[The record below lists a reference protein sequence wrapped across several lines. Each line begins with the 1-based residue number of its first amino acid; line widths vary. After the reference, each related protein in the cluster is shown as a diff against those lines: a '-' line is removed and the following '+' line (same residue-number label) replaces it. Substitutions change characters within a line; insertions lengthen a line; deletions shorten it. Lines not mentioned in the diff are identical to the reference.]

1 MLQITILHNSLTTA
15 VQIFSL
21 VDFLA
26 DLYINGESTFEIQ
39 EQGKMKT
46 VTVDRSVYK
55 LSKQATE
62 VFKSIHDEWELDI
75 CEKNP
80 YDNLIGGKSTVLM
93 SNQTQ
98 QLCQHSNHKPHTSIP
113 NNNTLTNNCLFYF
126 PKITTNTI
134 QLS

>member
-1 MLQITILHNSLTTA
+1 M
-15 VQIFSL
+15 
-21 VDFLA
+21 
-26 DLYINGESTFEIQ
+26 YINGESTFEIQ

-62 VFKSIHDEWELDI
+62 ALTFKSIYDQWELDI

-93 SNQTQ
+93 SKQ
-98 QLCQHSNHKPHTSIP
+98 QLSQHSNHKFHTSI
-113 NNNTLTNNCLFYF
+113 T
-126 PKITTNTI
+126 K
-134 QLS
+134 

>member
-1 MLQITILHNSLTTA
+1 M
-15 VQIFSL
+15 
-21 VDFLA
+21 
-26 DLYINGESTFEIQ
+26 YINGESTFEIQ

-62 VFKSIHDEWELDI
+62 ALKFKSIYDQWELDI

-93 SNQTQ
+93 SKQ
-98 QLCQHSNHKPHTSIP
+98 QLSQHSNHKFHTSI
-113 NNNTLTNNCLFYF
+113 TKILQLTNNCLFYF
-126 PKITTNTI
+126 LEEKIPKITINTI
-134 QLS
+134 QLL